1 MTKAELNR
9 LKYRTISF
17 KNYLTGGWA
26 LKFQAC
32 VVNNYN
38 SFLFLLVDQH
48 EQSDGGSRCG
58 ASQIPRFNFGHNSLN
73 KFLKRRIK
81 YDSIKSY

>member
-1 MTKAELNR
+1 MTKAELDR
-9 LKYRTISF
+9 LNYQTISF

-38 SFLFLLVDQH
+38 SYLFFVDGPRESA
-48 EQSDGGSRCG
+48 EQTSAIMSPTLRSSYGLNMIAINVDGGLP
-58 ASQIPRFNFGHNSLN
+58 I
-73 KFLKRRIK
+73 
-81 YDSIKSY
+81 